1 MNGAHRMEILLF
13 YFHSFRSPYCLGNDE
28 VVMPLVQLIQATG
41 WPSMQ
46 KSLREMFKMSPVS
59 QHFRW
64 AKFLIK
70 LYEEVKDDLGKDIFF
85 KSIVTCLAG
94 KFETEVRD
102 NQLDPGSANV
112 RVQSIAALLFLLGDE
127 ELLEKFTS
135 AVCAYSRRSP
145 KSSVLQKLVQSL
157 KNGKLGDNPFWI
169 QLLVRRIQ
177 QLEEIEKVGIRPFSW
192 NQEDAVVVG
201 HPQVE
206 SFLRGPGTKMRY
218 EAFNG
223 IGHARNWM
231 YKHFHRIPE
240 TSPYSAKVTVGGRGR
255 DAYALI
261 EKTRDWYDRKVNTI
275 KQQLSELKMLRAMV
289 TSRPVAGAASSSG
302 DQMEPQAKK
311 RAVLKV

>member
-1 MNGAHRMEILLF
+1 MF
-13 YFHSFRSPYCLGNDE
+13 YFYRFRSPYCLGNDE
-28 VVMPLVQLIQATG
+28 VVLPLVQLTQAIG
-41 WPSMQ
+41 WPSIQ
-46 KSLREMFKMSPVS
+46 KSLREMFKLSPVS
-59 QHFRW
+59 QHSRW
-64 AKFLIK
+64 AKFLMK
-70 LYEEVKDDLGKDIFF
+70 LYEEVEDDLGKDIFF
-85 KSIVTCLAG
+85 KSVVTCLVE
-94 KFETEVRD
+94 KFETEVRN
-102 NQLDPGSANV
+102 NQLDASSADA
-112 RVQSIAALLFLLGDE
+112 RVQSIATLLFLLGDE

-135 AVCAYSRRSP
+135 AVCVYSRRSP
-145 KSSVLQKLVQSL
+145 KSSMLEKLVQSL
-157 KNGKLGDNPFWI
+157 KCEKLGDNPFWI

-231 YKHFHRIPE
+231 YKHFHRMPE
-240 TSPYSAKVTVGGRGR
+240 TSLYSATVTVGGRGR

-261 EKTRDWYDRKVNTI
+261 EKTRDWCDRKVNTI
-275 KQQLSELKMLRAMV
+275 KQQLIELKKLRAMV
-289 TSRPVAGAASSSG
+289 KSQPVAGPASSSV

-311 RAVLKV
+311 RAVLKVEHA